1 MALPKTSMYVRAM
14 KALVLLL
21 ALPGC
26 AAAIQ
31 VGTASPDPNPVT
43 IGTGSEPSSQI
54 IIYRTSEVGL
64 LTQVATTPALL
75 IDGRSVGTCR
85 FEAPLRLRVPAG
97 NYTITALTQN
107 GEENQWVVV
116 EEGETQHLRFGVVSA
131 PSLAPK
137 PRLDRVSEE
146 VAAREAGL

>member
-1 MALPKTSMYVRAM
+1 MRRL
-14 KALVLLL
+14 LLLL

-31 VGTASPDPNPVT
+31 VGTASPDPDPVV
-43 IGTGSEPSSQI
+43 IGSGDVPTSEI
-54 IIYRTSEVGL
+54 IVYRTSEVGL
-64 LTQVATTPALL
+64 LPQIATNPALL

-85 FEAPLRLRVPAG
+85 FDAPLRLRVPSG

-116 EEGETQHLRFGVVSA
+116 EEDSTYHLRCGVVAA
-131 PSLAPK
+131 PSVSPK
-137 PRLDRVSEE
+137 PRLDRVSAET
-146 VAAREAGL
+146 AAREAGL